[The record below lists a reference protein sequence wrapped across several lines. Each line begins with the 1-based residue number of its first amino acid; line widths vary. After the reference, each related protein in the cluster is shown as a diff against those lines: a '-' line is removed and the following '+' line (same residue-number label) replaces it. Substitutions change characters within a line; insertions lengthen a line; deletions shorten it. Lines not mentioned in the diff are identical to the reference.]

1 MIMLLAGELYNS
13 ICEEYPELRNTSLNT
28 QLQQLPMFLGSYT
41 VQTLAQAKAMV
52 PGVRNLFPTVE
63 RSDSVWSH
71 LVLLNGRLVHCTA

>member
-13 ICEEYPELRNTSLNT
+13 ICEEYPELHNTSLNM
-28 QLQQLPMFLGSYT
+28 QLPMFLGSYT